1 MKRFRF
7 ILTVLLMTVS
17 VAAFAQKTVTVKGTV
32 TDASTGEPLSGAAIL
47 IKGTPQGTVADAD
60 GRYSITVA
68 PNATLGFTTIGFKD
82 AEIEV
87 NGRSVINVA
96 LDPDVTVLDDV
107 VVVAYGTASKSS
119 LTGAVAAVD
128 SKTIEKT
135 ISSSVTAALEGA
147 APGVQVNNTYG
158 EPGSTPSIRI
168 RGFSSIN
175 GNNAPLYVVDGVPFD
190 YSVADLNPNDIE
202 SMTVLKD
209 AASAALYGNR
219 AANGVVIITTKK
231 AKGSSKPVV
240 TFTTSQGTYARGM
253 KDYDRLAPDE
263 WMEAQWTGLKNYTK
277 SISSMQYTEEQAA
290 AYATAHLIGDKVR
303 RNIYDKADDQLFDA
317 SGKLVAKQLP
327 GYTDLNW
334 ADELEKVG
342 YRSDYGLS
350 LASAG
355 EKHDV
360 YASAGYLKENGYIL
374 NTNFERY
381 TARVNSNFK
390 PVKWFKGGINVAG
403 SFQNQNYNS
412 NAYSSYYANPFYAL
426 RYQAP
431 VYPMYLH
438 NDDGSF
444 VLDSDGNKIYDT
456 TSDYLGN
463 RHIIFERL
471 RDYEKNERLTLNT
484 QAYAT
489 FVIPFGFELTVKGS
503 KDLMALNTSE
513 YNNPEIGDG
522 ATNNG
527 RFSNYDYHDASTNFQ
542 QQLTWNHEFGKH
554 HVDAILA
561 HESYKYTS
569 SLAYGMN
576 TNMSIVGVYTV
587 GNFTTNSYYQGYKNE
602 DALESYLARARYNY
616 AEKYFFD
623 ASFRRDGSSRF
634 YSENRWGNFF
644 SFGGAWNITNEDFM
658 KEASWV
664 DFLKLRASFGQV
676 GNHYK
681 EFYPY
686 MALYELDK
694 NGGSAALYK
703 QSLAAFDLQW
713 ETTQTIDVALEGRL
727 FDRLNFNVGYFDKT
741 SKDLIFAV
749 KLPTSAGAY
758 VWGNT
763 NMEMMKNIGS
773 VANRGFE
780 ISADVDITKGAVRW
794 NVGADATLLRNKILT
809 LPNHEDIANGM
820 QRYSE
825 GHSIYE
831 YYYYH
836 FEGVDQMTGNSL
848 YTIDPEKTA
857 DATNAGKLVNIN
869 GQDYTTDV
877 TYAIRDWRGSALPDV
892 YGSVHTDLSWKG
904 LSLHVLG
911 TYQLGGKVYDSEYA
925 SLMSNS
931 SSSADALHSDIK
943 KSWNGIPAGI
953 SETSANRIDPNGIP
967 VNDSNLATYNN
978 AGSDRWLTS
987 ASYFVLKNITL
998 SYTLSQK
1005 AVKAIGLQGL
1015 TLSAGVENAWTKTA
1029 RQGLNPQYGFSGGQD
1044 ATYTTARLFNFGLNL
1059 KF

>member
-1 MKRFRF
+1 MSKIKMLFVAIA
-7 ILTVLLMTVS
+7 ILACGL
-17 VAAFAQKTVTVKGTV
+17 AYGQNITVTGVV
-32 TDASTGEPLSGAAIL
+32 TDKATGEPLSGAAIL
-47 IKGTPQGTVADAD
+47 VKGTPQGVVADID
-60 GRYSITVA
+60 GRYSIVVS
-68 PNATLGFTTIGFKD
+68 PDATLGFTTIGFKD
-82 AEIEV
+82 AEEAV
-87 NGRSVINVA
+87 NGRKVINVA
-96 LDPDVTVLDDV
+96 LEANAELLEETI
-107 VVVAYGTASKSS
+107 VVAYGTASKAS

-175 GNNAPLYVVDGVPFD
+175 GNNSPLYVVDGIPFD
-190 YSVADLNPNDIE
+190 YSIADLNPNDIE

-209 AASAALYGNR
+209 AASSALYGNR

-231 AKGSSKPVV
+231 AKSTSKPVV
-240 TFTTSQGTYARGM
+240 TFSTNQGTYSRGM
-253 KDYDRLAPDE
+253 KDYDRLGPDE
-263 WMEAQWTGLKNYTK
+263 WMEAQWVGLKNYTMSNSAMK
-277 SISSMQYTEEQAA
+277 YDEATAA
-290 AYATAHLIGDKVR
+290 SYATTHLIGDMIRKNV
-303 RNIYDKADDQLFDA
+303 YDKPDDQLFDA
-317 SGKLVAKQLP
+317 SGKLVAKKLP
-327 GYTDLNW
+327 GYTDLDW
-334 ADELEKVG
+334 TDELEKVG

-350 LASAG
+350 FASSG

-360 YASAGYLKENGYIL
+360 YASLGYLKENGYIL

-381 TARVNSNFK
+381 TARVNSNFN

-403 SFQNQNYNS
+403 SYQNQNYNS
-412 NAYSSYYANPFYAL
+412 SAYSSYYANPFYAL

-456 TSDYLGN
+456 VSDYLGN

-471 RDYEKNERLTLNT
+471 RDYEKDERLTLNA
-484 QAYAT
+484 QAYVT
-489 FVIPFGFELTVKGS
+489 FILPFGFELTAKGS
-503 KDLMALNTSE
+503 KDLTTNNTSE

-527 RFSNYDYHDASTNFQ
+527 RFTNYDRRYISTNFQ
-542 QQLTWNHEFGKH
+542 QQLTWDHDFGKH
-554 HVDAILA
+554 HVDALLA
-561 HESYKYTS
+561 HESYKYTRNVV
-569 SLAYGMN
+569 YGMN
-576 TNMSIVGVYTV
+576 TNMSIIGVYTV
-587 GNFTTNSYYQGYKNE
+587 GNFTTNSYFQGYKDE

-616 AEKYFFD
+616 AGKYYFD

-634 YSENRWGNFF
+634 YTENRWGNFF
-644 SFGGAWNITNEDFM
+644 SVGGAWNISNEGFM
-658 KEASWV
+658 KEVSWV

-676 GNHYK
+676 GNNYN
-681 EFYPY
+681 ELYPY

-694 NGGSAALYK
+694 NAGNAALYK
-703 QSLAAFDLQW
+703 QSLAAYDLQW

-758 VWGNT
+758 IWGNT

-780 ISADVDITKGAVRW
+780 VSADVDIFKGAFKW
-794 NVGADATLLRNKILT
+794 NFGADATFLKNKILV
-809 LPNHEDIANGM
+809 LPDHEDIANGM

-836 FEGVDQMTGNSL
+836 FEGVDQMTGNSV
-848 YTIDPEKTA
+848 YTIDPEKVSA
-857 DATNAGKLVNIN
+857 ATSAGKLVNIN
-869 GQDYTTDV
+869 GTDYTTDV
-877 TYAIRDWRGSALPDV
+877 TYAERNWRGSALPNV

-904 LSLHVLG
+904 FSLHILG
-911 TYQLGGKVYDSEYA
+911 TYQLGGKVYDSQYA
-925 SLMSNS
+925 SLMSIS
-931 SSSADALHSDIK
+931 SSSADALHTDIK
-943 KSWNGIPAGI
+943 KSWNGVPSGMTETSPNRINPAGI
-953 SETSANRIDPNGIP
+953 PI
-967 VNDSNLATYNN
+967 NDSNLATYNN
-978 AGSDRWLTS
+978 AGSDRWLTD
-987 ASYFVLKNITL
+987 ASYFVLKNVTL
-998 SYTLSQK
+998 SYSLPQK
-1005 AVKAIGLQGL
+1005 TANAIGLQGV
-1015 TLSAGVENAWTKTA
+1015 TISAGVENAWTKTA

>member
-1 MKRFRF
+1 MRKLKVFLSALL
-7 ILTVLLMTVS
+7 ITVAS
-17 VAAFAQKTVTVKGTV
+17 VAFAQNITVTGVV
-32 TDASTGEPLSGAAIL
+32 TDASNGEPLSGAAIL
-47 IKGTPQGTVADAD
+47 VKGTPNGVVADID
-60 GRYSITVA
+60 GRYSISVS

-82 AEIEV
+82 SEVQV
-87 NGRSVINVA
+87 NGRTEINVE
-96 LDPDVTVLDDV
+96 LEPDFELLDDV
-107 VVVAYGTASKSS
+107 IVVAYGTASKSS
-119 LTGAVAAVD
+119 LTGSVAAID

-168 RGFSSIN
+168 RGFGTIN
-175 GNNAPLYVVDGVPFD
+175 GSNAPLYVVDGIPFD

-231 AKGSSKPVV
+231 AHNTGKPVV
-240 TFTTSQGTYARGM
+240 TFTTNQGTYSRGM
-253 KDYDRLAPDE
+253 KDYDRLDIDD
-263 WMEAQWTGLKNYTK
+263 WMEAQWIGLKNYTM
-277 SISSMQYTEEQAA
+277 STSSMKYDEATAA
-290 AYATAHLIGDKVR
+290 AYATAHLIGDKVK

-317 SGKLVAKQLP
+317 SGKLVAKKLP

-350 LASAG
+350 FASSG
-355 EKHDV
+355 DKHDI
-360 YASAGYLKENGYIL
+360 YASLGYLKENGYIL

-438 NDDGSF
+438 NADGSF

-456 TSDYLGN
+456 VSDYLGN

-471 RDYEKNERLTLNT
+471 RDYERDERITLSA

-489 FVIPFGFELTVKGS
+489 FVLPFGFELTVKGS
-503 KDLMALNTSE
+503 KDFTTNNTGE

-527 RFSNYDYHDASTNFQ
+527 RFTNYDRRYISTNFQ
-542 QQLTWNHEFGKH
+542 QQLTWDKNFGKH
-554 HVDAILA
+554 HVDALLA

-569 SLAYGMN
+569 NVVYGMN

-587 GNFTTNSYYQGYKNE
+587 GNFTTNSYFQGYKDE

-616 AEKYFFD
+616 DEKYFFD

-634 YSENRWGNFF
+634 YTEKRWGNFF
-644 SFGGAWNITNEDFM
+644 SVGAAWNISSEDFM
-658 KEASWV
+658 KEAAWV

-676 GNHYK
+676 GNNYN

-694 NGGSAALYK
+694 NAGNAALYK
-703 QSLAAFDLQW
+703 QSLAANDLQW

-727 FDRLNFNVGYFDKT
+727 FDRFNFSAGYFDKT

-758 VWGNT
+758 IWGKT

-773 VANRGFE
+773 IANRGFE
-780 ISADVDITKGAVRW
+780 VSADVDITKGAVKW
-794 NVGADATLLRNKILT
+794 NVGADATFLQNKILT
-809 LPNHEDIANGM
+809 LPDHEDIANGM

-848 YTIDPEKTA
+848 YTIDPEKVN
-857 DATNAGKLVNIN
+857 DATTNNKLVTIN
-869 GQDYTTDV
+869 GRDYTTDV
-877 TYAIRDWRGSALPDV
+877 TYAERNWRGSALPKV

-904 LSLHVLG
+904 FNLHVLG
-911 TYQLGGKVYDSEYA
+911 TYQLGGLVYDSEYA
-925 SLMSNS
+925 SLMSNT

-943 KSWNGIPAGI
+943 MSWNGIPSGMTETSPNRINPAGI
-953 SETSANRIDPNGIP
+953 PI
-967 VNDSNLATYNN
+967 NDSNLATYNN
-978 AGSDRWLTS
+978 AGSDRWLTD
-987 ASYFVLKNITL
+987 ASYFVLKNVTL

-1015 TLSAGVENAWTKTA
+1015 TISAGVENGWTKTA
-1029 RQGLNPQYGFSGGQD
+1029 RQGLNPQYGFNGGQD